1 MLVVVVAATHN
12 NLKIEEN
19 NTMKRLMSITIT
31 LLFVF
36 ALVFAAQVAETQAQP
51 HMDDDHM
58 ADSPWD
64 DDHMND
70 SPWDDDDHMADS
82 PWDDDDHMNDSPW
95 DDDDHM
101 NDSPWDDD
109 HMADSPQY
117 NMPAMFWMYFWMLY
131 MLLFMGPVM

>member
-1 MLVVVVAATHN
+1 
-12 NLKIEEN
+12 
-19 NTMKRLMSITIT
+19 MKRLMSITIT

-36 ALVFAAQVAETQAQP
+36 TLVFVTQVAETQAQP
-51 HMDDDHM
+51 HMG
-58 ADSPWD
+58 
-64 DDHMND
+64 
-70 SPWDDDDHMADS
+70 
-82 PWDDDDHMNDSPW
+82 DDHMNDSPW